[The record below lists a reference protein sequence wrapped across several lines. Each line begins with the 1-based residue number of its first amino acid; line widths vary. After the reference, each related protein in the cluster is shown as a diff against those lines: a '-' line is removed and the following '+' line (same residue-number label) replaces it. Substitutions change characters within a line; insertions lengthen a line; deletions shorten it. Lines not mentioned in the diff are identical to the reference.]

1 MRFLVDENLACS
13 CANAMRELGYEAV
26 HVSEVGLTSTDDTEI
41 VTYAVENGYI
51 IITFDLDFSRIV
63 ALSRQFFP
71 SIITFRMGE
80 ITVPAFRE
88 LILLN
93 IPDLEDS
100 LKQGVLVTIDPR
112 GVRIQPLPI
121 TKK

>member
-1 MRFLVDENLACS
+1 MQFLVDENLACS
-13 CANAMRELGYEAV
+13 CASAMRALGYEAV

-41 VTYAVENGYI
+41 VSYAVEHDYI

-63 ALSRQFFP
+63 ALSRQSFP

-80 ITVPAFRE
+80 ISISTFRE
-88 LILLN
+88 LILLHV
-93 IPDLEDS
+93 PAFELG

-121 TKK
+121 IKK

>member
-1 MRFLVDENLACS
+1 MQFLVDENLACS
-13 CANAMRELGYEAV
+13 CASAMRALGYEAV

-41 VTYAVENGYI
+41 VSYAVEHDYI

-63 ALSRQFFP
+63 ALSRQSFP

-80 ITVPAFRE
+80 ISISTFRE
-88 LILLN
+88 LILLHV
-93 IPDLEDS
+93 PALELG

-121 TKK
+121 IKK